1 MSMALQ
7 VEKTSKRGGR
17 IVHEREALLAPLGS
31 TTPSTSSSSSPPP
44 STSPTLMPPPPFA
57 MPAIPAAASKP
68 SAAPV
73 EEPTIT
79 EIMKAPSKV
88 VLLRNMVGPG
98 DVDNDLEPEV
108 KDECNTKYGD
118 VISCVINE
126 IKDVVPEEAVRIF
139 VEFKRI
145 ESAIK
150 GLLLFLL

>member
-17 IVHEREALLAPLGS
+17 IVHERDAMLPPGAVSPAPG
-31 TTPSTSSSSSPPP
+31 SSSPPSSAASIMPPPLFQPPASNSPALSSNTKP
-44 STSPTLMPPPPFA
+44 STSD
-57 MPAIPAAASKP
+57 
-68 SAAPV
+68 
-73 EEPTIT
+73 EPTIT

-150 GLLLFLL
+150 GIYF